1 MPSLTSLFVAAAG
14 ISTALAATGCNPS
27 YNYTEPSCINDCKLQ
42 AGQSI
47 SPDYTTDSASANFLT
62 SISFQCDKSSP
73 NYIPYMTAAGICFTS
88 CNFNDQQAFVTNYQL
103 ECQWWQEHG
112 NNSCANV
119 TINDTNSV
127 SSSTSG
133 SSGIQLSTLGT
144 VLALAG
150 GIGIVS
156 LPGLF

>member
-1 MPSLTSLFVAAAG
+1 MPSFNFLLVAAAG
-14 ISTALAATGCNPS
+14 VSTVLAATSCNPS

-47 SPDYTTDSASANFLT
+47 TPDYTTDSKSANFMT
-62 SISFQCDKSSP
+62 SISFQCNKSSP

-88 CNFNDQQAFVTNYQL
+88 CNFDDQQAFVKNYQL
-103 ECQWWQEHG
+103 ECSWWQEHS
-112 NNSCANV
+112 NETCSNV

-127 SSSTSG
+127 SSTTSG
-133 SSGIQLSTLGT
+133 SAGIQLSTFGT

-150 GIGIVS
+150 GIAIVT